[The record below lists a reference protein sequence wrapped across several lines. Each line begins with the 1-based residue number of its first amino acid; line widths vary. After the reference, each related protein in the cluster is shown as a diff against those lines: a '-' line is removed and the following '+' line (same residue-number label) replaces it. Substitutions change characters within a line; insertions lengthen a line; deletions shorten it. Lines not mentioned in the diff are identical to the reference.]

1 LCALAGSMAALQA
14 VKMALEL
21 GPPVQ
26 DTLLEVCA
34 HTWRSHVTPIRR
46 NPECPCAHERYTMRP
61 APRALGD
68 CTLADLNRAARLA
81 SASGAASLVAVEG
94 FRWIERGLCGCAESR
109 LVNRLVRTAVST
121 AGRCP
126 DCRQPVRPQP
136 FYSHDA
142 IPPSLAG
149 QFQDR
154 TLRSLGAAD
163 CRGVIVRSGDEAVL
177 LTNPMRKARA

>member
-1 LCALAGSMAALQA
+1 MAALQA

-68 CTLADLNRAARLA
+68 CTLAGLNRAARLA
-81 SASGAASLVAVEG
+81 PASGSASLVAVEG